1 MREEEEKRSQR
12 LSTGNPIKGPIGLS
26 LMVTVSVLWMDH
38 TMTLA
43 VKLAKTRCIAVPRLI
58 FTYVDE
64 EEEQGF
70 IVQTKGRY
78 GQQRLSLHPKY
89 IQLII
94 DFSRESVIPLIR

>member
-1 MREEEEKRSQR
+1 MRVREE
-12 LSTGNPIKGPIGLS
+12 
-26 LMVTVSVLWMDH
+26 
-38 TMTLA
+38 
-43 VKLAKTRCIAVPRLI
+43 
-58 FTYVDE
+58 E

-70 IVQTKGRY
+70 IVQVKGRY